1 MSKSSSNKKTSLE
14 KKLLTEEKVFTILSP
29 EVKLVSFISTHI
41 DHNSFIEY
49 INDIDVRKLMQ
60 LTIISKEGENIK
72 IEQEESIFYVF
83 ILALLHN
90 NKKIGDFI
98 YDVLEGIG
106 NKITRK
112 EFDKM
117 IKTVNRFINNKEQ
130 HMKGGTLLK
139 QILYEIG
146 IIGIFIYIAYYDYY
160 IISSGV
166 WRKFYNTAQ
175 ELTDIGQKIR
185 SGCGRYVP
193 SKHVKFLAKYGFGY
207 YGVGDSTMVLKID
220 SVIQCLLTPTYL
232 SQNLQEIYLPP
243 KKKNEIL
250 TELFEGLSTDYSE
263 TFPTVDTTETNKPS
277 ENMGQELVVRS
288 PSFESHGLVV
298 KDVKTNQIDLSQTIQ
313 QLEKLGK
320 MNKDEFEKYFS
331 MRMKPLPTQ
340 PVEPIT
346 DTSVSGYFSAVTTF
360 MSDLYDVAKAL
371 NMQEVAT
378 VSSLSAQNAIIYSIQ
393 DTIKN
398 HMRKLEDMQIS
409 LKREIEDITTN
420 GTRLVEELS
429 SLPDTVLRLFSLN
442 TTAFFI
448 FLYFTNKI
456 KKNVNT
462 YTRRRTTGD

>member
-1 MSKSSSNKKTSLE
+1 
-14 KKLLTEEKVFTILSP
+14 
-29 EVKLVSFISTHI
+29 LVSFISTHI

-243 KKKNEIL
+243 KK
-250 TELFEGLSTDYSE
+250 
-263 TFPTVDTTETNKPS
+263 
-277 ENMGQELVVRS
+277 M
-288 PSFESHGLVV
+288 
-298 KDVKTNQIDLSQTIQ
+298 
-313 QLEKLGK
+313 
-320 MNKDEFEKYFS
+320 KY
-331 MRMKPLPTQ
+331 
-340 PVEPIT
+340 
-346 DTSVSGYFSAVTTF
+346 
-360 MSDLYDVAKAL
+360 
-371 NMQEVAT
+371 
-378 VSSLSAQNAIIYSIQ
+378 
-393 DTIKN
+393 
-398 HMRKLEDMQIS
+398 
-409 LKREIEDITTN
+409 
-420 GTRLVEELS
+420 
-429 SLPDTVLRLFSLN
+429 
-442 TTAFFI
+442 
-448 FLYFTNKI
+448 
-456 KKNVNT
+456 
-462 YTRRRTTGD
+462 